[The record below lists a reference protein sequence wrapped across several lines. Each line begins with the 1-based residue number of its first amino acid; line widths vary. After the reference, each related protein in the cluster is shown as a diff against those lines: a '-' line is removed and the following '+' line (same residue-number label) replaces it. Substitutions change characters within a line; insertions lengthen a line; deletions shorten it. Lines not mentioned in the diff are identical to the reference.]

1 MEVQLKLFGA
11 FRTLSNKD
19 SVTFNLPDNA
29 VLNDL
34 RAAIKK
40 LATAEDQTGLIAFLP
55 SCRFSTDTDI
65 LGKNA
70 PLSAGEYAIL
80 PPVSGG

>member
-19 SVTFNLPDNA
+19 ILVFNLPNNA

-34 RAAIKK
+34 RAAIEN
-40 LATAEDQTGLIAFLP
+40 LATIEDQTGLIALLP
-55 SCRFSTDTDI
+55 SCRFSKDTDI
-65 LGKNA
+65 LAKNA